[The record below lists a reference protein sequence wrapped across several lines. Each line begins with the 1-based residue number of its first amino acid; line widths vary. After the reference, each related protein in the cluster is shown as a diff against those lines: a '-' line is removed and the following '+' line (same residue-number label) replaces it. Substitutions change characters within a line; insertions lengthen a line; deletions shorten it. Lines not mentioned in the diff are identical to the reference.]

1 MPPVREFSDN
11 EPELKTA
18 CMHITVLFLFFNT
31 LSFLLA
37 FFLECKQ
44 DSQGNCRPLGLP
56 VDSSTGAYDMKEL
69 RHFCVALCVYY
80 IVAYILMMRQGLNK
94 NVVNADIVK
103 KLDKMPQYMQEAIT
117 NYNRSFENMLEQMPM
132 FVPVL
137 IVYALFVNP
146 LGAGIIGGVYT
157 VFLILYPFTFGSALV
172 ALSTMPRY
180 ILVHYMIWAILVTS
194 IWSYTYPAQTTGVVT
209 L

>member
-1 MPPVREFSDN
+1 MPALQYDD
-11 EPELKTA
+11 EPELKSA
-18 CMHITVLFLFFNT
+18 CIPITILFLFFNT
-31 LSFLLA
+31 ISFLLA
-37 FFLECKQ
+37 FFLEE
-44 DSQGNCRPLGLP
+44 GVLGLP
-56 VDSSTGAYDMKEL
+56 VDTSGALDIKQL

-103 KLDKMPQYMQEAIT
+103 KLDSQAQHIKDAIT

-132 FVPVL
+132 FVPTL

-146 LGAGIIGGVYT
+146 LGAGIIGGVYAF
-157 VFLILYPFTFGSALV
+157 FLVLYPFTFGSELV

-180 ILVHYMIWAILVTS
+180 ILVHYMLWAILITS
-194 IWSYTYPAQTTGVVT
+194 IMSYMAP
-209 L
+209 